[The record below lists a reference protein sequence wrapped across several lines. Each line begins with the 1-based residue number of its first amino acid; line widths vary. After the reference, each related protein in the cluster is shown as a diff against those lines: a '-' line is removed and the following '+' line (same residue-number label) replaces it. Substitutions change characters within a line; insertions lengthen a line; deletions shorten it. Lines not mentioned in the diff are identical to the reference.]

1 MESSANTATW
11 QSVLTDSFEQ
21 ALSYTLAYLPQLLGA
36 LCFLIGGW
44 LIATLLSRTLL
55 TLVALLDKVVSR
67 FAPAIIR
74 EKRSELKPSQQRLLS
89 KTVFW
94 LVMLFFIAA
103 AANTLG
109 LDFFASTLSSV
120 IAYLPRL
127 LAGILII
134 LAGFLVGNIAQSM
147 VRPALESAGIK
158 NAEPTASLIRLAVIF
173 TTLVVGVEQIGIK
186 IHFITN
192 IVVVLLGVL
201 SAGIALAFGLGCRDL
216 LANVAGTRQARKHV
230 KIRDHISIN
239 GTEGVLIEFT
249 ATMLV
254 LENDSGRTLL
264 PAKEFLSSAVLIHS
278 AEEIDEQS
286 ELQT

>member
-1 MESSANTATW
+1 MESSSNTATW
-11 QSVLTDSFEQ
+11 HSVLADSFEQ

-44 LIATLLSRTLL
+44 LVATLLSKTLL
-55 TLVALLDKVVSR
+55 TLVGLLNRLISR
-67 FAPAIIR
+67 ISPAIIR

-89 KTVFW
+89 KVVFW

-109 LDFFASTLSSV
+109 LDFFAATLASV

-134 LAGFLVGNIAQSM
+134 LAGFLVGGIAQGM
-147 VRPALESAGIK
+147 ARPALDSAGLK
-158 NAEPTASLIRLAVIF
+158 NSEATASVIRLAVIF
-173 TTLVVGVEQIGIK
+173 TTLVIGVEQIGIK

-216 LANVAGTRQARKHV
+216 LANIAGARQARKHV

-239 GTEGVLIEFT
+239 GKQGVLIDFT
-249 ATMLV
+249 ATMLI
-254 LENDSGRTLL
+254 LENDAGRTLL
-264 PAKEFLSSAVLIHS
+264 PAKEFLSSAVLIQS
-278 AEEIDEQS
+278 DQENDEQND
-286 ELQT
+286 